1 MHADTEDDERG
12 AREEEEGEEHDDRV
26 EQEEEN
32 DQQQQEEEEEETEQ
46 QERPAPKAGAPVRP
60 RRQTLAGD
68 GPWAVRHAASQ
79 LRRPSSAAAR
89 SASAPAPPRRRA
101 SVAAGHSLSLLTE
114 RVDAPVAAATSPAE
128 AEAAG
133 TAEARAPG
141 AAPGAAPGPA
151 AAAAETR
158 PELSQPRRR
167 KSSAEAV
174 PVLGTAEGGATS
186 GPLLELATEDAA
198 EASSIASSSQ

>member
-101 SVAAGHSLSLLTE
+101 SVAAGHSPSLLTE

-133 TAEARAPG
+133 A
-141 AAPGAAPGPA
+141 A